1 MDGGV
6 AAYARA
12 VEEAMEE
19 YDVRHAHVDSR
30 ANIAL
35 RSSAELESVIRKH
48 EEQWVAV
55 DRELA
60 EVSGMTA
67 KIWEQS
73 ESLSGTI
80 EMMCEVEEMLL
91 EAEIGAE
98 LEALYKRRDDAEL
111 QDTEAQRAL
120 EAEIAHVMQLHDM
133 LVSDAMT
140 NQISSTSA
148 TTEEIMAEHDLKKR
162 LARLAKERGKAEAE
176 LSLKDIASSLDV
188 ASSMAPAITN
198 DLDDFF
204 TTDDGEDEDASGR
217 AYTLYGMRA
226 RAESTKGAILGNQT
240 DELKSEQSLDV
251 AEAERIALARK
262 EALGISDEDMHG
274 VNLKPPPPKGGAQD
288 GPLEEAQSPR
298 RIIIEAK
305 SVTHQMKDTL
315 KSIDLGK
322 MWRARR
328 QDGGG
333 GGESVRA
340 SKRAS
345 EVTAAAAERAS
356 VAGKDAI
363 RAVQERAMG
372 KTNEQKERD
381 DDAPTFYKKD
391 AGTST

>member
-1 MDGGV
+1 VDGGV

-12 VEEAMEE
+12 VEEAMEA

-35 RSSAELESVIRKH
+35 RSSAELESIIRKH

-73 ESLSGTI
+73 ESLRGTV
-80 EMMCEVEEMLL
+80 EMMSEVEEMLL

-111 QDTEAQRAL
+111 QDAEAQRAL

-140 NQISSTSA
+140 NQISSR

-162 LARLAKERGKAEAE
+162 LARLAKERRKDDAE

-204 TTDDGEDEDASGR
+204 TADDEDVDAASGR

-226 RAESTKGAILGNQT
+226 RAESTKGAILNQPN
-240 DELKSEQSLDV
+240 ELKSELSIDV

-305 SVTHQMKDTL
+305 SVTHQMTDTL

-322 MWRARR
+322 MWESASAKTAAAAERA
-328 QDGGG
+328 
-333 GGESVRA
+333 SAA

-356 VAGKDAI
+356 AVGKDAI

-372 KTNEQKERD
+372 KMSEQHKDR

>member
-1 MDGGV
+1 VDGGV

-12 VEEAMEE
+12 VEEAMEA

-35 RSSAELESVIRKH
+35 RSSAELESIIRKH

-73 ESLSGTI
+73 ESLRGTV
-80 EMMCEVEEMLL
+80 EMMSEVEEMLL

-111 QDTEAQRAL
+111 QDAEAQRAL

-140 NQISSTSA
+140 NQISSR

-162 LARLAKERGKAEAE
+162 LARLAKERGKDDAE

-204 TTDDGEDEDASGR
+204 TADDGDGDVASGR

-226 RAESTKGAILGNQT
+226 RAESTKGAILNQPN
-240 DELKSEQSLDV
+240 ELKSERSIDV

-305 SVTHQMKDTL
+305 SVTHQMTDTL

-322 MWRARR
+322 MW
-328 QDGGG
+328 
-333 GGESVRA
+333 ESASAKTAAAAERA
-340 SKRAS
+340 SA
-345 EVTAAAAERAS
+345 VTAAAAERAS
-356 VAGKDAI
+356 AVGKDAI

-372 KTNEQKERD
+372 KTNEQHKER

>member
-1 MDGGV
+1 M
-6 AAYARA
+6 AP
-12 VEEAMEE
+12 
-19 YDVRHAHVDSR
+19 
-30 ANIAL
+30 NF
-35 RSSAELESVIRKH
+35 
-48 EEQWVAV
+48 
-55 DRELA
+55 
-60 EVSGMTA
+60 
-67 KIWEQS
+67 
-73 ESLSGTI
+73 
-80 EMMCEVEEMLL
+80 
-91 EAEIGAE
+91 
-98 LEALYKRRDDAEL
+98 EALYKRRDDAEL

-140 NQISSTSA
+140 NQISSR

-322 MWRARR
+322 MWESASAKTAGRR
-328 QDGGG
+328 RR
-333 GGESVRA
+333 ERPRR